1 MMFFLHMM
9 TFCFTYDVFH
19 TWWYLWWWKCGQPEI
34 EHDIFTRDAP
44 IPLLPIYRPTDY
56 RWSVSADNRYL
67 QRESFPRFFHR
78 RTCFPRPLSDGS
90 RPCSCLSSIFTSKS
104 IVSRPV
110 HSFITSLWSVGIVAA
125 AVFDGFACFFST
137 NNEQDL
143 EILRCGFN

>member
-1 MMFFLHMM
+1 MFRFPPYRSLPL
-9 TFCFTYDVFH
+9 TT
-19 TWWYLWWWKCGQPEI
+19 
-34 EHDIFTRDAP
+34 TRVAP

-67 QRESFPRFFHR
+67 QSHSHGFFHR
-78 RTCFPRPLSDGS
+78 RTYFPRPLSDGS

-125 AVFDGFACFFST
+125 AVFDGFASFFPQIMSKIWKYVVVDST
-137 NNEQDL
+137 NSKFAECKHLIGNTN
-143 EILRCGFN
+143 IC